1 MTKSFVNCGNQIGEV
16 FHGFHLPFTKG
27 VKIMLT
33 KTSMLIRILSISA
46 LVSLFIIACTED
58 TSKVVI
64 YPVSAQMD
72 NNGINVTNSNNN
84 ATKNTMDLAMSELA
98 RIHLIAAN
106 EALMRGDTTAAFS
119 QMNLAYLQFSMLEMK
134 DMGRMNGTQMMK
146 FMQSGPERSSSASS
160 SSSGSKMMVPENCII
175 IQGGILQC
183 RDILTGSYSLAK

>member
-1 MTKSFVNCGNQIGEV
+1 
-16 FHGFHLPFTKG
+16 
-27 VKIMLT
+27 MLT
-33 KTSMLIRILSISA
+33 NLSVIIKILSISA
-46 LVSLFIIACTED
+46 LVLLFMHACTD

-72 NNGINVTNSNNN
+72 NNSSNVTNSNNN

-119 QMNLAYLQFSMLEMK
+119 QMNLAYLQLSMLEMK
-134 DMGRMNGTQMMK
+134 DMGRMNETQMMK
-146 FMQSGPERSSSASS
+146 FMQSGPERSSSASP
-160 SSSGSKMMVPENCII
+160 SGSKMMVPENCII